1 MRIGGGV
8 RGLKVGGMRRQVRQ
22 RQLLQL
28 LPIIAC
34 ICLPNL
40 RMHLPAL
47 RACKE
52 RDELTLLVNVR
63 GHEGGSLVGAK
74 GIGEG

>member
-8 RGLKVGGMRRQVRQ
+8 RGLKVGGMRRRVGQWQ
-22 RQLLQL
+22 HLLL
-28 LPIIAC
+28 LHLGC
-34 ICLPNL
+34 IRLPNI

-52 RDELTLLVNVR
+52 RDEISLLVNVR
-63 GHEGGSLVGAK
+63 GHEEGCLVGAK
-74 GIGEG
+74 WIGEG